1 MLNVAEFNKSHT
13 QLMKKAATDG
23 TNCTVS
29 TITVICT
36 LRFLDYNCQ
45 ELNLSALQKVMINL
59 NYDVKL
65 PKRSD
70 KHITKRG
77 VVKKSFFNQ
86 LTISFVDGSKKSIK
100 FFLNGKMQMT
110 GLKNYDESNQL
121 CEKLVDILNNHLNA
135 NVQMESMCTPLINLS
150 FKVPWSLKMEKL
162 QHVILA
168 DGYYCRFQ
176 PESYPGLVT
185 KYSSGNNT
193 ILVFG
198 SGSIMVA
205 GSGSI
210 DDAITAYDYI
220 TSVIK
225 KNPSVHSTLV
235 YYNPKHN
242 KKCKS

>member
-1 MLNVAEFNKSHT
+1 MLNVAAFNKTHI
-13 QLMKKAATDG
+13 QLMKKAAKDG

-36 LRFLDYNCQ
+36 LRFLDFNCFQ
-45 ELNLSALQKVMINL
+45 LDLVALQKVMEKL

-65 PKRSD
+65 PQRSD
-70 KHITKRG
+70 KKVTKRG

-86 LTISFVDGSKKSIK
+86 LTISFVDGNKKSIK

-121 CEKLVDILNNHLNA
+121 CATLVDILNNQLHA
-135 NVQMESMCTPLINLS
+135 NVQIESMDTPLINLS
-150 FKVPWSLKMEKL
+150 FKVSSSLKMEKL
-162 QHVILA
+162 QNVILA

-176 PESYPGLVT
+176 PESYPGLIA
-185 KYSSGNNT
+185 KYSRGNNT
-193 ILVFG
+193 ILVFA

-205 GSGSI
+205 GSASI
-210 DDAITAYDYI
+210 DAAVSAYDYI

-225 KNPSVHSTLV
+225 NNPSVHSTLV
-235 YYNPKHN
+235 YYKTHN